1 MEWERL
7 LSIPVFA
14 VLLQMGFVY
23 YVTVF
28 SFLDDWL
35 GLRTSVG
42 SLNAI
47 IFTSLICY
55 CLFSF
60 FVCVLTDP
68 GRVPPSY
75 VPDVED
81 SDVSDQETKQPV
93 MLPRKCDTC
102 SNYKPPRC
110 HHCRVCK
117 RCVLR
122 MDHHCVWTNNC
133 VGYWNYKA
141 FFILVLSATLGSIY
155 AMVIVVSS
163 AFRRDWESTGHAF
176 PKVFY
181 VICGTLMMSLSL
193 ILGSLLVRHIYLLS
207 HNMTTIESYE
217 ATRAAWLAR
226 KSGQSYRNP
235 FDLGFYKNVTLVLGP
250 NMMKWLWPTAV
261 GHLKDGISFRVTR
274 DTL

>member
-181 VICGTLMMSLSL
+181 
-193 ILGSLLVRHIYLLS
+193 
-207 HNMTTIESYE
+207 SYE